1 MTNGGQFQ
9 GAEGCPWKGAL
20 ATVAMELFGSTMNRL
35 SAIATVALLCCAT
48 VAQPLAARA
57 DDEAKI
63 NARIGAG
70 GTACKNRVAI
80 KYPKAIMA
88 DISVEL
94 GATIKESIDAGTT
107 TLNDI
112 IKSGLSYNWTY
123 KRHSGYCNTDG
134 SSNVTEFVKSK

>member
-35 SAIATVALLCCAT
+35 SAIATVALLCCAA

-70 GTACKNRVAI
+70 GTACKNRVAM

-107 TLNDI
+107 TLSDI
-112 IKSGLSYNWTY
+112 KKSGLSYNWTY
-123 KRHSGYCNTDG
+123 KKHSGYCNTDG

>member
-1 MTNGGQFQ
+1 MANGGPIAK
-9 GAEGCPWKGAL
+9 GEGCPWKGAF
-20 ATVAMELFGSTMNRL
+20 ATVCLELFGSTMNRL

-63 NARIGAG
+63 NAHIGAG
-70 GTACKNRVAI
+70 GTACKNRVAV

-94 GATIKESIDAGTT
+94 GATLKESIDAGTT
-107 TLNDI
+107 TLSDI
-112 IKSGLSYNWTY
+112 KKNGLSYNWTY
-123 KRHSGYCNTDG
+123 KKHRGYCNTDG
-134 SSNVTEFVKSK
+134 SSNVTEFVKNQ